1 MQLGWVDYSRQER
14 ATIKELLEILKES
27 SSVDE
32 LGVGIV
38 RDSISDLLYPGTSV
52 LHTRAKYYILIPA
65 LFKKAMTIKGDYT
78 TARTVRN
85 LIDKDQYDIAQA
97 LRKVPDEKPAGIIGG
112 RSDKD
117 VKMKPSRIY
126 WNSMRTIGILNNPA
140 LSYDDACIAV
150 ASYNRKRQ
158 NIELKKETDEDSG
171 DSSDALRGTMTIFR
185 APCVQDAEDYI
196 KGYLLNPTLDLTKD
210 EAIYLKEQFLYMPVM
225 KDTLMKYCLENEE
238 SLEGVALAEL
248 TELPQMSS
256 ELKRRLMLAQEFS
269 NFIYGAYIVYN
280 LVFMGNGGEHA
291 TIDVRED
298 FESRYKKWKESNQ
311 GLPHREEILGL
322 VSGHEYYKASL
333 RAFLIDFE
341 KAVNENNTEV
351 CSDREKTLVRER
363 ERTCKKAKAK
373 IGGDYLYAK
382 IQTVPMNFRHW
393 TAQRIISDILKGLK
407 KDNGEKT
414 I

>member
-14 ATIKELLEILKES
+14 ETIKELLEILKDS

-52 LHTRAKYYILIPA
+52 LHTRAKYYILVPA
-65 LFKKAMTIKGDYT
+65 LFKKAMRSSLT
-78 TARTVRN
+78 TASEVRR

-140 LSYDDACIAV
+140 LSYDDACSAV
-150 ASYNRKRQ
+150 ASFNRKKQ
-158 NIELKKETDEDSG
+158 NIELKKETDEDG
-171 DSSDALRGTMTIFR
+171 GDALDAFQGVLTIFR
-185 APCVQDAEDYI
+185 APCVQAAEDYI
-196 KGYLLNPTLDLTKD
+196 KEYMVNPTLNLTKD
-210 EAIYLKEQFLYMPVM
+210 EAIYLKEQFLYMPIM
-225 KDTLMKYCLENEE
+225 KDTLMRYCLENEE
-238 SLEGVALAEL
+238 SLERVALGDLE
-248 TELPQMSS
+248 ESPNMSP
-256 ELKRRLMLAQEFS
+256 ELKRRLMLAKEFS
-269 NFIYGAYIVYN
+269 NFIFGAYIVYN
-280 LVFMGNGGEHA
+280 LVFMGNGGDKA
-291 TIDVRED
+291 TIDAREK
-298 FESRYKKWKESNQ
+298 FETSYREWKESNQ

-373 IGGDYLYAK
+373 IGGDYLYAE

>member
-14 ATIKELLEILKES
+14 ETIKELLEILKDS

-65 LFKKAMTIKGDYT
+65 LFKKAMKSGYT
-78 TARTVRN
+78 TASEIRR
-85 LIDKDQYDIAQA
+85 LIDSDQDKIAEKLREAKDEETNA
-97 LRKVPDEKPAGIIGG
+97 KPVGIIGA
-112 RSDKD
+112 RSKT

-126 WNSMRTIGILNNPA
+126 WNSMRTIGILHNPA
-140 LSYDDACIAV
+140 VSYDDACSAV
-150 ASYNRKRQ
+150 ASYNKKRQ
-158 NIELKKETDEDSG
+158 NIELKKETDEDG
-171 DSSDALRGTMTIFR
+171 GDALDALEGAFTIFR
-185 APCVQDAEDYI
+185 APCNESIEDYM
-196 KGYLLNPTLDLTKD
+196 KNATLHLSYD
-210 EAIYLKEQFLYMPVM
+210 EATYLKEQFLYMPIM
-225 KDTLMKYCLENEE
+225 KDTLMKYCLENEQSFE
-238 SLEGVALAEL
+238 DIALGELTEL
-248 TELPQMSS
+248 TELPPMSP
-256 ELKRRLMLAQEFS
+256 ELKRRLMFAKEFS

-280 LVFMGNGGEHA
+280 LVFMGNGGDKA
-291 TIDVRED
+291 TITVREK
-298 FESRYKKWKESNQ
+298 FEDSYKEWKESNK

-363 ERTCKKAKAK
+363 ELTCKKAKAK
-373 IGGDYLYAK
+373 IGRDYSYAE
-382 IQTVPMNFRHW
+382 IQTAPMHFRHW

-407 KDNGEKT
+407 KDNG
-414 I
+414 

>member
-14 ATIKELLEILKES
+14 ETIKELLEILKDS

-52 LHTRAKYYILIPA
+52 LHTRAKYYILVPT
-65 LFKKAMTIKGDYT
+65 LFKKAMRSSLT
-78 TARTVRN
+78 TASEVRR
-85 LIDKDQYDIAQA
+85 LIDDDQYRIAQA
-97 LRKVPDEKPAGIIGG
+97 LRKGSGEKPAGIIGG

-140 LSYDDACIAV
+140 LSYDDACSVV

-158 NIELKKETDEDSG
+158 NIELKKETDEDG
-171 DSSDALRGTMTIFR
+171 GDALDALQGGLTIFR
-185 APCVQDAEDYI
+185 APCVQAAEAYI
-196 KGYLLNPTLDLTKD
+196 KDYMASPTLHLTKD
-210 EAIYLKEQFLYMPVM
+210 EAIYLKEQFLYMPIM

-238 SLEGVALAEL
+238 AFEGVALGDLEQ
-248 TELPQMSS
+248 LPKMSN
-256 ELKRRLMLAQEFS
+256 ELKRRLMLAKEFS

-291 TIDVRED
+291 TIDVREK
-298 FESRYKKWKESNQ
+298 FESRYKEWKEANK

-333 RAFLIDFE
+333 RKFLIDFE
-341 KAVNENNTEV
+341 NAVNENDEEV
-351 CSDREKTLVRER
+351 CSDREKTLIRER
-363 ERTCKKAKAK
+363 ELACKKAKAK
-373 IGGDYLYAK
+373 IGRDYDYAE

-407 KDNGEKT
+407 KDNG
-414 I
+414 

>member
-14 ATIKELLEILKES
+14 ETIKELLEILKDS

-52 LHTRAKYYILIPA
+52 LHTRAKYYILVPA
-65 LFKKAMTIKGDYT
+65 LFKKAMRSSLT
-78 TARTVRN
+78 TASEVRR

-140 LSYDDACIAV
+140 LSYDDACSAV

-158 NIELKKETDEDSG
+158 NIELKKETDEDGG
-171 DSSDALRGTMTIFR
+171 DASDALQGVLTIFR
-185 APCVQDAEDYI
+185 APCVQAAEDYI
-196 KGYLLNPTLDLTKD
+196 KEYMVNPTLDLTKD

-225 KDTLMKYCLENEE
+225 KDTLMKYCLENEA
-238 SLEGVALAEL
+238 SFEGVALGDLE
-248 TELPQMSS
+248 ELPKMSN
-256 ELKRRLMLAQEFS
+256 ELKRRLMLAKEFS

-280 LVFMGNGGEHA
+280 LVFMGNNEENS
-291 TIDVRED
+291 IMDVREK
-298 FESRYKKWKESNQ
+298 FESRYKEWKETNK

-322 VSGHEYYKASL
+322 VSGHEYYKSSL
-333 RAFLIDFE
+333 RKFLIDFE
-341 KAVNENNTEV
+341 NAVNENDKEV

-363 ERTCKKAKAK
+363 ELACKKAKAK
-373 IGGDYLYAK
+373 IGRDYDYAE

-407 KDNGEKT
+407 KDNG
-414 I
+414 

>member
-14 ATIKELLEILKES
+14 ETIKELLEILKDS

-52 LHTRAKYYILIPA
+52 LHTRAKYYILVPA
-65 LFKKAMTIKGDYT
+65 LFKKAMRSGLT
-78 TARTVRN
+78 TVGEVRRS
-85 LIDKDQYDIAQA
+85 IDKDQYDIAQK

-140 LSYDDACIAV
+140 LSYDDACSAV
-150 ASYNRKRQ
+150 ASFNRKRQ
-158 NIELKKETDEDSG
+158 NIELKKETDEDG
-171 DSSDALRGTMTIFR
+171 GDALDALQGAFTLFR
-185 APCVQDAEDYI
+185 APCKQTIEDYMS
-196 KGYLLNPTLDLTKD
+196 NPTLDLTKD
-210 EAIYLKEQFLYMPVM
+210 EAIYLKDQFLYMPVM

-238 SLEGVALAEL
+238 SFEGVVLGEV
-248 TELPQMSS
+248 TERPELPKMSS

-280 LVFMGNGGEHA
+280 LVFMGNGGDNA

-298 FESRYKKWKESNQ
+298 FESRYKEWKESNQ
-311 GLPHREEILGL
+311 GLPHREEILSL

-341 KAVNENNTEV
+341 KAVNENNTDE

-363 ERTCKKAKAK
+363 ELTCKKAKAK
-373 IGGDYLYAK
+373 IGRDYHYAK
-382 IQTVPMNFRHW
+382 IQTAPMNFRHW

-407 KDNGEKT
+407 KDNG
-414 I
+414 